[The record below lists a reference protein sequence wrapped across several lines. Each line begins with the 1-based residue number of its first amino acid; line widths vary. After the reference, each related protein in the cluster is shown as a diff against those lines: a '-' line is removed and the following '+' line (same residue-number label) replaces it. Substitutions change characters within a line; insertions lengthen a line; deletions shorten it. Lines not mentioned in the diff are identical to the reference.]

1 MTELIC
7 VGGLGAFLLFGCV
20 LMVIMWEMWK

>member
-1 MTELIC
+1 MTEFIC
-7 VGGLGAFLLFGCV
+7 MGGLGAFLLFGCV

>member
-7 VGGLGAFLLFGCV
+7 VGVLGAFLLFGCV

>member
-20 LMVIMWEMWK
+20 LMVLLWEMWK

>member
-7 VGGLGAFLLFGCV
+7 VGGVGAFLLFGCV
-20 LMVIMWEMWK
+20 LMVILWEMWK